1 MLRIF
6 YPTEWIDSSYNID
19 YQKLYK
25 KGFRF
30 LLFDIDN
37 TLVEHGAPASERA
50 IRLVKYLKQLGFRIC
65 LMSNNKEDRVGG
77 FANQVELPYIYKA
90 GKPSRKAY
98 LKAMEKIDGNK
109 KTTVF
114 IGDQLFTDIYG
125 ANRTGLYSILVN
137 PIDKKEEIQIVFK
150 RHLEKIVLFFY
161 KRHSER

>member
-6 YPTEWIDSSYNID
+6 YPTEWAESSYEVN

-25 KGFRF
+25 QGFRF

-37 TLVEHGAPASERA
+37 TLVEHGAPANDRA
-50 IRLVKYLKQLGFRIC
+50 VRLVKYLKQLGFKIC
-65 LMSNNKEDRVGG
+65 LMSNNKEERVSG
-77 FANQVELPYIYKA
+77 FAKQVELPYIHKA

-98 LKAMEKIDGNK
+98 VNAMNRIGGTR

-114 IGDQLFTDIYG
+114 IGDQLFTDVYG

-137 PIDKKEEIQIVFK
+137 PIGKKEEIQIVFK
-150 RHLEKIVLFFY
+150 RYLEKIVLFFY
-161 KRHSER
+161 KRQN